1 MISVTSAMVILGTV
15 ASSVHGA
22 GLLVF
27 SILLA
32 FRGNLTFVPTEVLI
46 RIYRGW
52 GPVSGVSMGL
62 WILSL
67 LYRYPQV
74 AHPHEEFPW
83 NYLLRW
89 GGLIDNLTLARAI
102 VFGLLWINYTR
113 LEVWVL
119 EPCRQLDQNGT
130 ITDPARFEATVSRV
144 TRNLIFNALLFL
156 IVVSLGALGARP

>member
-1 MISVTSAMVILGTV
+1 MISLMSAMVVLGTI
-15 ASSVHGA
+15 ASAVHGA

-32 FRGNLTFVPTEVLI
+32 FRRNLTYVPTEVLI
-46 RIYRGW
+46 RIYRGF

-67 LYRYPQV
+67 LYRYPLIANPQ
-74 AHPHEEFPW
+74 ATFPL
-83 NYLLRW
+83 NYMLRW
-89 GGLIDNLTLARAI
+89 GGLIDNLTLVRA
-102 VFGLLWINYTR
+102 VAFGILWINYTR

-119 EPCRQLDQNGT
+119 EPCRQLDQAGT
-130 ITDPARFEATVSRV
+130 ITDPARYEQTVTRV
-144 TRNLIFNALLFL
+144 TRNLICNALLFL